1 MGIRS
6 VQVQARG
13 QEVTRAPARREVGRG
28 TSIRIPQR
36 METGRRL
43 DVNKVLNVV
52 VMVLSA
58 AVMLVG
64 LLAIVGMLIPVYI
77 PEQYRIIVGVV
88 VFLYGLYRFVLS
100 YFRIQRRES

>member
-1 MGIRS
+1 
-6 VQVQARG
+6 
-13 QEVTRAPARREVGRG
+13 
-28 TSIRIPQR
+28 
-36 METGRRL
+36 METGRRV

-64 LLAIVGMLIPVYI
+64 LLAILGMLIPVYI
-77 PEQYRIIVGVV
+77 PEQYRILVGVV

-100 YFRIQRRES
+100 YFRLQRRES

>member
-1 MGIRS
+1 
-6 VQVQARG
+6 
-13 QEVTRAPARREVGRG
+13 
-28 TSIRIPQR
+28 

-43 DVNKVLNVV
+43 DISRVLNVV
-52 VMVLSA
+52 VMVLSS

-64 LLAIVGMLIPVYI
+64 VLAIVGMLVPVYI

-100 YFRIQRRES
+100 YFRLQRRES

>member
-1 MGIRS
+1 
-6 VQVQARG
+6 
-13 QEVTRAPARREVGRG
+13 
-28 TSIRIPQR
+28 
-36 METGRRL
+36 METGRRFS
-43 DVNKVLNVV
+43 VNRVLNVV

-77 PEQYRIIVGVV
+77 PEQYRVLVGVV

-100 YFRIQRRES
+100 YFRLQRRES